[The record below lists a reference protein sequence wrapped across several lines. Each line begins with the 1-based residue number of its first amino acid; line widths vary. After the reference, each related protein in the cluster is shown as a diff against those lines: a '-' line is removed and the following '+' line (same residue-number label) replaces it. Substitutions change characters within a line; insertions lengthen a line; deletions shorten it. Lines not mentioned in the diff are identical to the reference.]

1 MKKINRVMVAF
12 SATSIPDKLAMCALD
27 LAAKNNASLVIL
39 SVRDK
44 NIAETVASLT
54 HNYGFLGE
62 KIVEKLKAD
71 IKTDRDGIISKRL
84 SGLEKETEKRGISFE
99 MIRVKGLFVEE
110 VVEAAQRYKADALLV
125 EDMGN
130 ITDELKKRTPCDVT
144 VIG

>member
-1 MKKINRVMVAF
+1 MRNINKVMVAF

-27 LAAKNNASLVIL
+27 LAVKNNASLIIL

-44 NIAETVASLT
+44 NIAEKVASLA

-71 IKTDRDGIISKRL
+71 IKIDRDGIISKRL
-84 SGLEKETEKRGISFE
+84 ARLEKETEKRGISFE
-99 MIRVKGLFVEE
+99 IIRVKGLFVEE
-110 VVEAAQRYKADALLV
+110 VIEAAQRYNADTLLI
-125 EDMGN
+125 EDLGK
-130 ITDELKKRTPCDVT
+130 ITDELKKKATCDVT